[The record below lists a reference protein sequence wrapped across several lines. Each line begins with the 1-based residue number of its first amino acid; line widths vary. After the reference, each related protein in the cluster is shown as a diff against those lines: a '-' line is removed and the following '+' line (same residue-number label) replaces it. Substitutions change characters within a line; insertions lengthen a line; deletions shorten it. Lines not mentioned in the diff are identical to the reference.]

1 MAVQLA
7 MEEAGDEPHDDTDHS
22 FIKVEREEEEP
33 VVTPRPTSAPHIWFV
48 APNAIDISVATRL
61 ADHANRHMMRLQAA
75 HLSAVLTQEVRMI
88 VGHGATGVAE
98 LIAPDPVAEIHARED
113 PMIGHIGEDSPD
125 RRPVIDALRE
135 GLHDL
140 FVGHG
145 APLFVE
151 DDQDSDPGCSGAQA
165 VLLEQ
170 RAHLFADFVDVS
182 Q

>member
-1 MAVQLA
+1 MGVLGDRAVRA
-7 MEEAGDEPHDDTDHS
+7 ATHDTHAE
-22 FIKVEREEEEP
+22 VRAPERRGECA
-33 VVTPRPTSAPHIWFV
+33 VWRR
-48 APNAIDISVATRL
+48 DLQR
-61 ADHANRHMMRLQAA
+61 RQAA